1 MKEKKPLHSN
11 DTFPGLNSKWST
23 NSQQNKSK
31 GEKKSSLI
39 LFYNNKS

>member
-23 NSQQNKSK
+23 NSQQKQ
-31 GEKKSSLI
+31 GGKKSSLI